1 MTMAANALVMQSGG
15 STAVWNRSLYGLL
28 DEAASRRAFGTVYG
42 ALHGL
47 EGLLE
52 RNVIPLSGLS
62 GDRLRRIAR
71 TPGAALGSSRRMLRQ
86 EDVPALMDALEAL
99 SVGYCFIIGGNDS
112 AAAGHAISTQARS
125 AGMPLTVINVP
136 KTIDND
142 LVHTDHTPGYGS
154 AARFVA
160 MAAMG
165 AGKDAESMGRAAP
178 VTVIEVMG
186 RDAGWLAAASVLGKR
201 EERDAPHVVCVPEVP
216 VDADRFVGLLEAA
229 YRRYGFAVAVVS
241 ENARGPEGVLG
252 RRGKPLYVDDFG
264 HEYHEGAG
272 RYLSAAA
279 GAALKVRVR
288 YEKPGT
294 LQRSMVASTSRSDA
308 EEAEMAGRA
317 AVRYALE
324 GAGDRMVTLVREP
337 GPEYRCGTGLAPLAD
352 VAGAVRTMPADY
364 LNADDYTIDD
374 SFHGYAAPLVGP
386 LPEFE
391 RIS

>member
-1 MTMAANALVMQSGG
+1 MAANALVMQSGG
-15 STAVWNRSLYGLL
+15 STAVLNRSLYGILG
-28 DEAASRRAFGTVYG
+28 EAASRHGFGTVYG
-42 ALHGL
+42 AVHGM
-47 EGLLE
+47 EGLLA
-52 RNVIPLSGLS
+52 RNVMPLSGLS
-62 GDRLRRIAR
+62 GSRLQRIAR
-71 TPGAALGSSRRMLRQ
+71 TPGAALGSSRRILRE
-86 EDVPALMDALEAL
+86 EDVPALMGAL
-99 SVGYCFIIGGNDS
+99 SELSISFCFIIGGNDS
-112 AAAGHAISTQARS
+112 AAIGHAVAMSARG
-125 AGMPLTVINVP
+125 AGMPLTVVNVP

-142 LVHTDHTPGYGS
+142 LVLTDHTPGYGS

-178 VTVIEVMG
+178 ITVIEVMG

-201 EERDAPHVVCVPEVP
+201 EERDAPHVVCVPEAP
-216 VDADRFVGLLEAA
+216 VDTGRFVELVEAA

-241 ENARGPEGVLG
+241 ERARGPDGVLG
-252 RRGKPLYVDDFG
+252 QRGEPMYVDDFG

-272 RYLSAAA
+272 RHLSAAA

-308 EEAEMAGRA
+308 QEAEMAGRA

-324 GAGDRMVTLVREP
+324 GASDQMVTLVREP
-337 GPEYRCGTGLAPLAD
+337 GPEYRCDTGLAPLEQ
-352 VAGAVRTMPADY
+352 VAGAVKAMPASY
-364 LNADDYTIDD
+364 LNAGDYTIDH
-374 SFHGYAAPLVGP
+374 SFHSYAGPLVGP
-386 LPEFE
+386 LPKFE